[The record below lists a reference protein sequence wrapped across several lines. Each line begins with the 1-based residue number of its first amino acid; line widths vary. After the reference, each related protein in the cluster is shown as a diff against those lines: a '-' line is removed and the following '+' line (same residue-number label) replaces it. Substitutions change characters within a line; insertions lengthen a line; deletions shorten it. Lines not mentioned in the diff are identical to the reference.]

1 MLRTEQRESLKEE
14 IRRVE
19 GKVSASSNIELQKA
33 MNERIIEIEIQFWEL
48 SNRLNENTGR
58 MRKLIND
65 LELSVEELQEN
76 QSPTL
81 TQN

>member
-1 MLRTEQRESLKEE
+1 MKEE
-14 IRRVE
+14 IRMVE

-76 QSPTL
+76 ESPTL